1 MRLVGRLVVT
11 LLSLVVL
18 AAAIYGGARAYEW
31 LQSRDAF
38 GLLARE
44 PVQPVQL
51 TTLDPYTRKVAGK
64 AWFGNYFTTM
74 IFDIGGGTTG
84 RPRIVAKWERKTVTV
99 GLLND
104 GGPGI
109 RAYLSLL
116 LRRLDRL
123 QGQVDFRLGSADS
136 PITVQFLDH
145 AAYTIQNG
153 AGSVGNTK
161 TRFYQGSPGL
171 IRARIAVDAGLQD
184 TPDEMRSTL
193 IHELTHAIGAS
204 GHFVSPSDR
213 RHSVMFNANTLTD
226 WSQNDAA
233 AIRVLYSPFI
243 SSGMSEAAARA
254 GLRKYARAGK

>member
-18 AAAIYGGARAYEW
+18 AAAIFGGVRAFEW
-31 LQSRDAF
+31 LQSRDGF
-38 GLLARE
+38 GLLSRD

-74 IFDIGGGTTG
+74 VLGVGGGSAAH
-84 RPRIVAKWERKTVTV
+84 PRIVAKWERRTVTV
-99 GLLND
+99 ELLND
-104 GGPGI
+104 GGPGV
-109 RAYLSLL
+109 RSYLRLL

-123 QGQVDFRLGSADS
+123 QGEVDFRLGGTD
-136 PITVQFLDH
+136 PLITVQFLEH
-145 AAYTIQNG
+145 AAYVRQNG
-153 AGSVGNTK
+153 AESVGNTL

-171 IRARIAVDAGLQD
+171 IRARIAVDVGVQD
-184 TPDEMRSTL
+184 TPDEMKSTL
-193 IHELTHAIGAS
+193 IHELTHAIGAG
-204 GHFVSPSDR
+204 GHFLSAADR
-213 RHSVMFNANTLTD
+213 RRSVMYKANTLTN

-233 AIRVLYSPFI
+233 VIRILYSPFVR
-243 SSGMSEAAARA
+243 SGMSEAAARA

>member
-18 AAAIYGGARAYEW
+18 AAAIYGGVRAVEW

-38 GLLARE
+38 GLFARE
-44 PVQPVQL
+44 PVQPVRL

-74 IFDIGGGTTG
+74 IFGVGGGATG
-84 RPRIVAKWERKTVTV
+84 RPRVVAKWERKTVTV
-99 GLLND
+99 GLLDD

-109 RAYLSLL
+109 PAYLSLL

-123 QGQVDFRLGSADS
+123 QGQVDFRLGGANAL
-136 PITVQFLDH
+136 ITVQFLDH
-145 AAYTIQNG
+145 TAYALQNG
-153 AGSVGNTK
+153 TGSVGTTK
-161 TRFYQGSPGL
+161 TRYYQGSPGL

-184 TPDEMRSTL
+184 TPDEMKSTL

-204 GHFVSPSDR
+204 GHFLSPSDR
-213 RHSVMFNANTLTD
+213 RRSVMFSANTLTN

-254 GLRKYARAGK
+254 GLREYARAGK

>member
-1 MRLVGRLVVT
+1 MRLVGRLFVT
-11 LLSLVVL
+11 LLSLAVL
-18 AAAIYGGARAYEW
+18 AAAIYGGVRAFEW
-31 LQSRDAF
+31 AKSRDAF
-38 GLLARE
+38 GLLARD

-51 TTLDPYTRKVAGK
+51 RTLDPYTRKVAGK

-74 IFDIGGGTTG
+74 VLGVDVGTATH
-84 RPRIVAKWERKTVTV
+84 PRIVAKWERKTVTV

-109 RAYLSLL
+109 QPYLRLL

-123 QGQVDFRLGSADS
+123 QGQVDFRLGGANAL
-136 PITVQFLDH
+136 ITVRFLQH
-145 AAYTIQNG
+145 PAYTLENG
-153 AGSVGNTK
+153 TGSVGNTR

-171 IRARIAVDAGLQD
+171 IRARIDVDAGVQD
-184 TPDEMRSTL
+184 TPDEMKSTL

-204 GHFVSPSDR
+204 GHFLSASDR
-213 RHSVMFNANTLTD
+213 RHSVMYEANTLTS

-233 AIRVLYSPFI
+233 VIRVLYSPFI

>member
-18 AAAIYGGARAYEW
+18 AAALYGGVRAFEW

-51 TTLDPYTRKVAGK
+51 TTLDPYTRKVAGR

-74 IFDIGGGTTG
+74 VFDAGSTSAT

-99 GLLND
+99 DLLND
-104 GGPGI
+104 GGPGVQS
-109 RAYLSLL
+109 YLRLL

-123 QGQVDFRLGSADS
+123 QSQVDFRLGNTD
-136 PITVQFLDH
+136 PLITVQFLEH
-145 AAYTIQNG
+145 GAYVRQNG
-153 AGSVGNTK
+153 ADSVGNTR
-161 TRFYQGSPGL
+161 TRFYQGPPGL
-171 IRARIAVDAGLQD
+171 IRARISVDVGVQD

-204 GHFVSPSDR
+204 GHFLSASDR
-213 RHSVMFNANTLTD
+213 RHSVMYKANTLTN

-233 AIRVLYSPFI
+233 VIRILYSPFI
-243 SSGMSEAAARA
+243 RSGMSEAAARA

>member
-18 AAAIYGGARAYEW
+18 AAAIYGGVRAVEW

-38 GLLARE
+38 GLLARD
-44 PVQPVQL
+44 PVHPVRL
-51 TTLDPYTRKVAGK
+51 TTLDPYTRKVAGT
-64 AWFGNYFTTM
+64 AWFGDYFATM
-74 IFDIGGGTTG
+74 VFDAGAGTAD

-99 GLLND
+99 GLLDD

-109 RAYLSLL
+109 RAYLGLL

-123 QGQVDFRLGSADS
+123 QSQVDFRMGDADS
-136 PITVQFLDH
+136 LITVRFLEH
-145 AAYTIQNG
+145 TAYALQNG
-153 AGSVGNTK
+153 AGSVGNTR

-171 IRARIAVDAGLQD
+171 IRARIAVDAGVQD
-184 TPDEMRSTL
+184 SPDEMKSTL

-204 GHFVSPSDR
+204 GHFLSATDR
-213 RHSVMFNANTLTD
+213 RHSVMYEANTLTN

-243 SSGMSEAAARA
+243 SSGMSEAEARA
-254 GLRKYARAGK
+254 GLRNYARAGK